1 MPHCPESP
9 PILTKNASLTQKPTH
24 PKSAPLQ
31 YSQMI
36 LTSPPKYIHPE
47 PSHIHHSNPNI
58 KIPCGKKIPKKPHP
72 IASQKPLKKKTQPKE

>member
-1 MPHCPESP
+1 
-9 PILTKNASLTQKPTH
+9 
-24 PKSAPLQ
+24 
-31 YSQMI
+31 MI